1 MPPTLALVIWFVL
14 LIGLLYWDPAKES
27 QSSLAL
33 WVPLIW
39 MFILGS
45 RLPAQWLA
53 GTVSGPAAQALEE
66 GNPLDRAVFSVLILL
81 ALVILFSRAFNWGK
95 FFANNFALTALLLF
109 ALLSVVWSDF
119 PFIALKRW
127 LRDLGNY
134 LVILVVVSD
143 PRPLEAGRTMLRR
156 LCYLLI
162 PLSILIYK
170 YYPQIGK
177 QYDPWTGLA
186 MFVGATTSKN
196 MLGVLCLISGVFF
209 FWDTVTRWSQRKE
222 RQTKRIILVNIA
234 FLAMTLRLLTLSNSA
249 TSSVCLAVG
258 CLVILGIHSKWGTRH
273 TSFIKFMI
281 PASFCLFLILTL
293 GFNINET
300 LARGV
305 GRDPTLTGR
314 TNIWKAVLSTNT
326 NPVVGTGYQSFWLG
340 PRLTHVW
347 KLAGGVTE
355 AHDGYLEVYINLG
368 LIGLVLLLIF
378 LAASYRSMCKRL
390 SPSFGFATLGL
401 ALWTVV
407 LFYNITES
415 AAFNGQFL
423 WVIFLLVEIIVCSH
437 TPIARVA
444 MPIEKF
450 VPKFRETRFEPRGRV
465 PVASRI
471 G

>member
-127 LRDLGNY
+127 FRDLGNY

-143 PRPLEAGRTMLRR
+143 PRPLEAVRTMLRR

-209 FWDTVTRWSQRKE
+209 SG
-222 RQTKRIILVNIA
+222 IL
-234 FLAMTLRLLTLSNSA
+234 
-249 TSSVCLAVG
+249 
-258 CLVILGIHSKWGTRH
+258 
-273 TSFIKFMI
+273 
-281 PASFCLFLILTL
+281 
-293 GFNINET
+293 
-300 LARGV
+300 
-305 GRDPTLTGR
+305 
-314 TNIWKAVLSTNT
+314 
-326 NPVVGTGYQSFWLG
+326 
-340 PRLTHVW
+340 
-347 KLAGGVTE
+347 
-355 AHDGYLEVYINLG
+355 
-368 LIGLVLLLIF
+368 
-378 LAASYRSMCKRL
+378 
-390 SPSFGFATLGL
+390 
-401 ALWTVV
+401 
-407 LFYNITES
+407 
-415 AAFNGQFL
+415 
-423 WVIFLLVEIIVCSH
+423 
-437 TPIARVA
+437 
-444 MPIEKF
+444 
-450 VPKFRETRFEPRGRV
+450 
-465 PVASRI
+465 
-471 G
+471 

>member
-1 MPPTLALVIWFVL
+1 MPPTLALVIWFIL
-14 LIGLLYWDPAKES
+14 LIGLLYWDPAKELKNS
-27 QSSLAL
+27 IAL

-45 RLPAQWLA
+45 RLPAQWLEGA
-53 GTVSGPAAQALEE
+53 VSGPAAQALEE
-66 GNPLDRAVFSVLILL
+66 GNPLDRAVFSVLIFL
-81 ALVILFSRAFNWGK
+81 ALVILFSRSFNWGK
-95 FFANNFALTALLLF
+95 FFANNFALMALLIF

-143 PRPLEAGRTMLRR
+143 PRPLEAVRTILRR

-177 QYDPWTGLA
+177 QYDPWTGAA

-196 MLGVLCLISGVFF
+196 MLGVLCLISGIFF

-222 RQTKRIILVNIA
+222 RQIKRIILVNVA
-234 FLAMTLRLLTLSNSA
+234 FLAMTLRLLTLSSSA
-249 TSSVCLAVG
+249 TSSVCLVIG
-258 CLVILGIHSKWGTRH
+258 CLVIAAIQSKWGTRH
-273 TSFIKFMI
+273 PSFVKFLI
-281 PASFCLFLILTL
+281 PASFCVFLILTA

-326 NPVVGTGYQSFWLG
+326 NPLVGTGYQSFWLG

-355 AHDGYLEVYINLG
+355 AHNGYLEVYIDLG
-368 LIGLVLLLIF
+368 LIGVVLLLIF
-378 LAASYRSMCKRL
+378 LIASYRSMCKRL
-390 SPSFGFATLGL
+390 SPSFGLATLGL

-423 WVIFLLVEIIVCSH
+423 WVIFLLVEIIVSSH
-437 TPIARVA
+437 TPLARVA
-444 MPIEKF
+444 MPVEKS